1 MAANTI
7 DSIPAQSH
15 QANPKRT
22 NVSFKPSHYM
32 EVGDIFIAEIP
43 GRESEVPIIVVSDQI
58 YEP

>member
-1 MAANTI
+1 
-7 DSIPAQSH
+7 
-15 QANPKRT
+15 
-22 NVSFKPSHYM
+22 M